1 MKAQWTVR
9 DCDAADVK
17 RLAADADVCPIVA
30 TVLLNRGIKTTQ
42 QALDFMNPSLDQL
55 HDPLLLPDMHV
66 AATRIAQAVRD
77 GQLMSVYGDYDADGI
92 TATAVLV
99 RALRALKANVEY
111 RLPHRQFGGYDINA
125 QNVEELAAAG
135 VKLIITCDC
144 GINAL
149 EAIKRADELG
159 LDVIVT
165 DHHEPGCDLP
175 DALAVVNPKRADS
188 EYPFRELAGVGVA
201 FKLAQAVVRALGYA
215 EDRFVS
221 RFTDLVALGTVADV
235 VPLIQENRALVKH
248 GLSAVSSSKKVGI
261 QALLKALDLQ
271 DKTICSHHIS
281 YGIAPRLNAAGR
293 MDDATIVL
301 KLLLTGEPGKAET
314 LTRQIEHHNSDR
326 KLDQQKIVR
335 EAIKQ
340 AESKDLSS
348 TRVLVL
354 ASEGWNKGTIGLAA
368 GNMVTMYGRPAILFS
383 IDPIEGEAS
392 GSGRSIEAF
401 DLLEGLRRCDSILTR
416 CGGHALAAGV
426 SLPVSNIKT
435 FEELINAHAESTV
448 ALEDLR
454 PTIHVDAEL
463 DPSDIT
469 FSLVNALTA
478 LEPFGAGNQKPVF
491 MSQGMR
497 VERIQT
503 VGDGSHLR
511 MLVKGSNSDPIWC
524 IGFNLGEYFGSID
537 IGSTV
542 DLCYSININTFN
554 GTESLQLTIKD
565 IR

>member
-1 MKAQWTVR
+1 
-9 DCDAADVK
+9 
-17 RLAADADVCPIVA
+17 
-30 TVLLNRGIKTTQ
+30 
-42 QALDFMNPSLDQL
+42 
-55 HDPLLLPDMHV
+55 
-66 AATRIAQAVRD
+66 
-77 GQLMSVYGDYDADGI
+77 
-92 TATAVLV
+92 
-99 RALRALKANVEY
+99 
-111 RLPHRQFGGYDINA
+111 
-125 QNVEELAAAG
+125 
-135 VKLIITCDC
+135 
-144 GINAL
+144 
-149 EAIKRADELG
+149 
-159 LDVIVT
+159 
-165 DHHEPGCDLP
+165 
-175 DALAVVNPKRADS
+175 
-188 EYPFRELAGVGVA
+188 
-201 FKLAQAVVRALGYA
+201 
-215 EDRFVS
+215 
-221 RFTDLVALGTVADV
+221 
-235 VPLIQENRALVKH
+235 
-248 GLSAVSSSKKVGI
+248 
-261 QALLKALDLQ
+261 
-271 DKTICSHHIS
+271 
-281 YGIAPRLNAAGR
+281 
-293 MDDATIVL
+293 
-301 KLLLTGEPGKAET
+301 
-314 LTRQIEHHNSDR
+314 
-326 KLDQQKIVR
+326 
-335 EAIKQ
+335 
-340 AESKDLSS
+340 
-348 TRVLVL
+348 
-354 ASEGWNKGTIGLAA
+354 
-368 GNMVTMYGRPAILFS
+368 MVTMYGRPAILFS

-401 DLLEGLRRCDSILTR
+401 NLLEGLRRCDSILTR

-511 MLVKGSNSDPIWC
+511 MLVKGSNSEPIWC